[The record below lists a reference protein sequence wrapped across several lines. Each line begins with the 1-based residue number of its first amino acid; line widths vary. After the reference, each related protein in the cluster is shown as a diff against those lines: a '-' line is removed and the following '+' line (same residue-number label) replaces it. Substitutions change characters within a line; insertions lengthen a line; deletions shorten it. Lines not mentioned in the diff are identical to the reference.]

1 MINFYME
8 IKAKTIEEQLK
19 KNNLKK
25 NIRKKTILADKKV

>member
-1 MINFYME
+1 ME
-8 IKAKTIEEQLK
+8 IKAKVIEEQLK